1 MDKITTLNTLKNV
14 FSALGAKTSDDNYG
28 VALLD
33 KTTAEPKGLM
43 EMSDLASVLD
53 AQFTYLDGNTDLN
66 TVTTTGKYLLPGTA
80 YTNAYTTS
88 AIRGTLE
95 VINTGT
101 SVIQRVTEAY
111 PSVAVHERGRWNL
124 NWTEW
129 N

>member
-1 MDKITTLNTLKNV
+1 MNGIY
-14 FSALGAKTSDDNYG
+14 S
-28 VALLD
+28 
-33 KTTAEPKGLM
+33 
-43 EMSDLASVLD
+43 
-53 AQFTYLDGNTDLN
+53 
-66 TVTTTGKYLLPGTA
+66 TGRYLLTGST

-111 PSVAVHERGRWNL
+111 PSVTVHERGRWNG